1 MALLILLAIMFLLV
15 GFGFS
20 IWAAMGISGVVY
32 ILIRGGYSLKVVVSS
47 LFNGVDNQSLLA
59 IPLFI
64 LAGEL
69 MNRAGITKKLA
80 DFAEY
85 FVGRL
90 KGGLAYVAI
99 IVNVIMAGISGSAIA
114 DATAV
119 SSVMLPAMKEKKYD
133 PEFSASI
140 NAAAAVIGPI
150 IPPSIPMIF
159 LGAISGLSI
168 GKLFLGGFIPG
179 LMMGLFLAVIVFLEF
194 RKKDRPTAPQQKKY
208 TFASLAGLFK
218 ESFLAIIA
226 PVIVIL
232 GVVLGIVTVVEVAV
246 LANVYILLISLF
258 VYRSIKWKDLF
269 GIVGRAAIFSSTMM
283 ILFGIVGLYQYI
295 AVSEQLDLQVMNL
308 ITAAH
313 LNKYTFLLIVNVFF
327 LIWGCL
333 MDAIPGMLIFFPVL
347 MPVAIK
353 LGIDPIHFGV
363 IVVINLMIGLIT
375 PPIGGLLFLT
385 TKIAKIPFDRLS
397 RRITPNTIALI
408 LVLLICTYVPSFVTF
423 LPRLFFR

>member
-32 ILIRGGYSLKVVVSS
+32 ILIRGSFSLKMVISS
-47 LFNGVDNQSLLA
+47 MLNGVDNSSLLA

-69 MNRAGITKKLA
+69 MNRSGITRRLA

-99 IVNVIMAGISGSAIA
+99 IVNVIIAGISGSAIA
-114 DATAV
+114 DASAV
-119 SSVMLPAMKEKKYD
+119 ASVMLPAMKERGYD
-133 PEFSASI
+133 KEFSASI
-140 NAAAAVIGPI
+140 NASAAVIGPI

-168 GKLFLGGFIPG
+168 GKLFLGGIIPG
-179 LMMGLFLAVIVFLEF
+179 LMMGLFLAVTVFIAC
-194 RKKDRPTAPQQKKY
+194 RKMVVKAAPLKQY
-208 TFASLAGLFK
+208 TFASLFKLFR

-226 PVIVIL
+226 PLIVIL
-232 GVVLGIVTVVEVAV
+232 GVILGVVTVVEVAV

-258 VYRSIKWKDLF
+258 VYRSIKWKDIF
-269 GIVGRAAIFSSTMM
+269 GIIGQAVMFSSTLM

-295 AVSEQLDLQVMNL
+295 AVSEQLDQQVMGL
-308 ITAAH
+308 LTAWH
-313 LNKYTFLLIVNVFF
+313 LDKYAFLLVVNVFF

-347 MPVAIK
+347 LPVAIK
-353 LGIDPIHFGV
+353 LGINPIHFGV
-363 IVVINLMIGLIT
+363 IVVLNLMIGLIT
-375 PPIGGLLFLT
+375 PPVGGLLFLT
-385 TKIAKIPFDRLS
+385 SKISGVPFDRLS
-397 RRITPNTIALI
+397 RKIVPYIIALV
-408 LVLLICTYVPSFVTF
+408 LVLLVCTYVPALVTF
-423 LPRLFFR
+423 IPNLFFH

>member
-1 MALLILLAIMFLLV
+1 VALLILLGIMFLLV

-32 ILIRGGYSLKVVVSS
+32 ILIRGSYSLKIVISS
-47 LFNGVDNQSLLA
+47 MFNGVDNPSLLA

-90 KGGLAYVAI
+90 RGGLAYV
-99 IVNVIMAGISGSAIA
+99 GISGSAIA

-119 SSVMLPAMKEKKYD
+119 ASVLLPAMKERKYD

-140 NAAAAVIGPI
+140 NAAAAVVGPI

-179 LMMGLFLAVIVFLEF
+179 LMMGLFLALNVFREF
-194 RKKDRPTAPQQKKY
+194 RRKDVPTAPRQQY
-208 TFASLAGLFK
+208 TFGSLFK
-218 ESFLAIIA
+218 LFRQSFLAVIA

-246 LANVYILLISLF
+246 LANVYVLLISLF
-258 VYRSIKWKDLF
+258 VYRSIKWRDLPA
-269 GIVGRAAIFSSTMM
+269 IIGRAVIFSSTMM

-295 AVSEQLDLQVMNL
+295 AVAEQLDVQVMNL

-333 MDAIPGMLIFFPVL
+333 MDAIPGMLIFVPVL
-347 MPVAIK
+347 LPVAVK
-353 LGIDPIHFGV
+353 LGIDPIHFGD
-363 IVVINLMIGLIT
+363 IVVLNLMIGLVT

-385 TKIAKIPFDRLS
+385 TKVAKVPFDRLT
-397 RRITPNTIALI
+397 RRLAPNIAALI
-408 LVLLICTYVPSFVTF
+408 LVLLICTYVPPLVTF
-423 LPRLFFR
+423 LPNLFFH

>member
-99 IVNVIMAGISGSAIA
+99 IVNIIMAGISGSAIA

-119 SSVMLPAMKEKKYD
+119 SSVLLPAMKEKKYD

-179 LMMGLFLAVIVFLEF
+179 LMMGLFLAANVFLTF
-194 RKKDRPTAPQQKKY
+194 RKKDRPAAPQQKKY
-208 TFASLAGLFK
+208 TFASLFGLFK

-258 VYRSIKWKDLF
+258 VYRSIKWRDLF
-269 GIVGRAAIFSSTMM
+269 GIIGRAAIFSSTMM

-333 MDAIPGMLIFFPVL
+333 MDAIPGMLIFVPVL
-347 MPVAIK
+347 LPVAVK
-353 LGIDPIHFGV
+353 LGIDPIHFGD

-375 PPIGGLLFLT
+375 PPVGGLLFLT
-385 TKIAKIPFDRLS
+385 TKLAHIPFDRLA
-397 RRITPNTIALI
+397 RKITPNIIALI
-408 LVLLICTYVPSFVTF
+408 CVLLICTYVPPLVTF
-423 LPRLFFR
+423 LPNLFFH

>member
-32 ILIRGGYSLKVVVSS
+32 ILIQGGYSLKVVVSS
-47 LFNGVDNQSLLA
+47 LFNGVDNPNLLA

-69 MNRAGITKKLA
+69 MNRAGITRKLA

-119 SSVMLPAMKEKKYD
+119 SSVLLPAMKEKKYD

-179 LMMGLFLAVIVFLEF
+179 LMMALFLAGNVFLSCRKMDLPMAP
-194 RKKDRPTAPQQKKY
+194 RKKA
-208 TFASLAGLFK
+208 TFSSLFELFK
-218 ESFLAIIA
+218 ASFLAIIA

-246 LANVYILLISLF
+246 LANVYILVISLF
-258 VYRSIKWKDLF
+258 VYRSIKWRDLF
-269 GIVGRAAIFSSTMM
+269 GIIGRAAIFSSTMM
-283 ILFGIVGLYQYI
+283 ILFGIVGLFQYI

-308 ITAAH
+308 ITAMH

-333 MDAIPGMLIFFPVL
+333 MDAIPGMLIFVPVL
-347 MPVAIK
+347 LPVAIK
-353 LGIDPIHFGV
+353 LGIDPIHFGD

-375 PPIGGLLFLT
+375 PPVGGLLFLT
-385 TKIAKIPFDRLS
+385 TKIAQIPFDRLAHK
-397 RRITPNTIALI
+397 ITPNIIALI
-408 LVLLICTYVPSFVTF
+408 CVLLICTYVPPLVTF
-423 LPRLFFR
+423 LPNLFFR

>member
-1 MALLILLAIMFLLV
+1 
-15 GFGFS
+15 
-20 IWAAMGISGVVY
+20 MGISGVVY
-32 ILIRGGYSLKVVVSS
+32 ILFRGSFSLKMVISS
-47 LFNGVDNQSLLA
+47 FLNGVDNPSLLA

-69 MNRAGITKKLA
+69 MNSSGITKKLA
-80 DFAEY
+80 NFAEY

-99 IVNVIMAGISGSAIA
+99 IINVILAGISGSAIA

-119 SSVMLPAMKEKKYD
+119 ASVMLPAMKEKGYD

-140 NAAAAVIGPI
+140 NASAAVIGPI

-179 LMMGLFLAVIVFLEF
+179 LMMGLFLAVTVFIACRKMVVQTAQPKQYSFSSLF
-194 RKKDRPTAPQQKKY
+194 RLFRE
-208 TFASLAGLFK
+208 SVLAV
-218 ESFLAIIA
+218 IA
-226 PVIVIL
+226 PLIVIL
-232 GVVLGIVTVVEVAV
+232 GVILGVVTVVEVAV
-246 LANVYILLISLF
+246 LVNVYVLLLSLF
-258 VYRSIKWKDLF
+258 VYRSIKLKDLF
-269 GIVGRAAIFSSTMM
+269 PIFARTILFSSTLM

-295 AVSEQLDLQVMNL
+295 AVSEQLDQQVMGV
-308 ITAAH
+308 ITAWH

-347 MPVAIK
+347 LPVAVK
-353 LGIDPIHFGV
+353 LGIDPIHFGD

-375 PPIGGLLFLT
+375 PPVGGLLFLT
-385 TKIAKIPFDRLS
+385 TKLAKIPFNRLA
-397 RRITPNTIALI
+397 RKIVPNIIALVA
-408 LVLLICTYVPSFVTF
+408 VLLICTYVPPFVTF
-423 LPRLFFR
+423 LPNLFFPH

>member
-32 ILIRGGYSLKVVVSS
+32 ILVRGGYSLKVVISS
-47 LFNGVDNQSLLA
+47 MFNGIDNPNLLA

-69 MNRAGITKKLA
+69 MNRAGITRKLA

-99 IVNVIMAGISGSAIA
+99 IVNIIMAGISGSAIA

-119 SSVMLPAMKEKKYD
+119 SSVMLPAMKERKYD

-159 LGAISGLSI
+159 LGAVSGLSI

-179 LMMGLFLAVIVFLEF
+179 LIMGLFLAVMVFLEF
-194 RKKDRPTAPQQKKY
+194 RKKDRPTGPRQER
-208 TFASLAGLFK
+208 TLASLLGLFK
-218 ESFLAIIA
+218 ETLLAIIA
-226 PVIVIL
+226 PAIVIL

-258 VYRSIKWKDLF
+258 VYRSIRLRDLF
-269 GIVGRAAIFSSTMM
+269 GIVGRAVVFSSTMM

-295 AVSEQLDLQVMNL
+295 AVSEQLDVQVMNL
-308 ITAAH
+308 IAAAH
-313 LNKYTFLLIVNVFF
+313 LNKYAFLLIVNVFF
-327 LIWGCL
+327 LLWGCL
-333 MDAIPGMLIFFPVL
+333 MDAIPGMLIFVPVL
-347 MPVAIK
+347 LPVAVK
-353 LGIDPIHFGV
+353 LGIDPIHFGD
-363 IVVINLMIGLIT
+363 IVVMNLMIGLLT

-385 TKIAKIPFDRLS
+385 TKVAKVPFDRLV
-397 RRITPNTIALI
+397 RRLTPNIVALI
-408 LVLLICTYVPSFVTF
+408 VVLLLCTYVPPLVTF
-423 LPRLFFR
+423 LPNLFFH

>member
-47 LFNGVDNQSLLA
+47 LFSGVDNPNLLA

-119 SSVMLPAMKEKKYD
+119 SSVLLPAMKEKKYD

-179 LMMGLFLAVIVFLEF
+179 LMMALFLAVNVFLSC
-194 RKKDRPTAPQQKKY
+194 RKMDLPTAPRKKA
-208 TFASLAGLFK
+208 TFSSLFGLFR

-258 VYRSIKWKDLF
+258 VYRSIKWRDLP
-269 GIVGRAAIFSSTMM
+269 GIIGKAVIFSSTMM

-295 AVSEQLDLQVMNL
+295 AVSEQLDQQVMNL

-333 MDAIPGMLIFFPVL
+333 MDAIPGMLIFVPVL
-347 MPVAIK
+347 LPVAVK
-353 LGIDPIHFGV
+353 LGIDPIHFGD

-375 PPIGGLLFLT
+375 PPVGGLLFLT
-385 TKIAKIPFDRLS
+385 TKIANIPFDRLA
-397 RRITPNTIALI
+397 RKITPNIIALI
-408 LVLLICTYVPSFVTF
+408 AVLLICTYVPPLVTF
-423 LPRLFFR
+423 LPNLFFH

>member
-32 ILIRGGYSLKVVVSS
+32 ILIQGSYSLKIVVSS
-47 LFNGVDNQSLLA
+47 MFNGVDNPNLLA

-119 SSVMLPAMKEKKYD
+119 SSVLLPAMKEKKYD

-179 LMMGLFLAVIVFLEF
+179 LMMGLFLAVNVFLSCRKMALPTTP
-194 RKKDRPTAPQQKKY
+194 RKKA
-208 TFASLAGLFK
+208 TFASLFGLFK

-246 LANVYILLISLF
+246 LANVYILVISLF
-258 VYRSIKWKDLF
+258 MYRSIKWRDLF
-269 GIVGRAAIFSSTMM
+269 GIIGRAAIFSSTMM

-313 LNKYTFLLIVNVFF
+313 LNKYTFLLVVNVFF

-333 MDAIPGMLIFFPVL
+333 MDAIPGMLIFVPVL
-347 MPVAIK
+347 LPVAIK
-353 LGIDPIHFGV
+353 LGIDPIHFGD

-375 PPIGGLLFLT
+375 PPVGGLLFLT
-385 TKIAKIPFDRLS
+385 TKIAHIPFDRLA
-397 RRITPNTIALI
+397 RKITPNIIALI
-408 LVLLICTYVPSFVTF
+408 AVLLICTYVPPLVTF
-423 LPRLFFR
+423 LPNLFFH

>member
-1 MALLILLAIMFLLV
+1 
-15 GFGFS
+15 
-20 IWAAMGISGVVY
+20 
-32 ILIRGGYSLKVVVSS
+32 
-47 LFNGVDNQSLLA
+47 
-59 IPLFI
+59 
-64 LAGEL
+64 
-69 MNRAGITKKLA
+69 
-80 DFAEY
+80 
-85 FVGRL
+85 
-90 KGGLAYVAI
+90 
-99 IVNVIMAGISGSAIA
+99 
-114 DATAV
+114 
-119 SSVMLPAMKEKKYD
+119 MKEKKYD

-168 GKLFLGGFIPG
+168 GKLFVGGFIPG
-179 LMMGLFLAVIVFLEF
+179 LMMGLFLAVNVFLTF
-194 RKKDRPTAPQQKKY
+194 RKKDRPAAPQRKH
-208 TFASLAGLFK
+208 TFASLFGLFK

-246 LANVYILLISLF
+246 LANVYILVISLF

-269 GIVGRAAIFSSTMM
+269 GIIGRAAVFSSTMM

-308 ITAAH
+308 MSAWH
-313 LNKYTFLLIVNVFF
+313 LNKYAFLLIVNVFF

-333 MDAIPGMLIFFPVL
+333 MDAIPGMLIFVPVL
-347 MPVAIK
+347 LPVAIK

-385 TKIAKIPFDRLS
+385 TKIAKIPFDRLA
-397 RRITPNTIALI
+397 RKITPNIIALI
-408 LVLLICTYVPSFVTF
+408 CVLLLCTYVPPLVTF
-423 LPRLFFR
+423 LPNLLFR

>member
-32 ILIRGGYSLKVVVSS
+32 ILIRGSFSLKIVVSS
-47 LFNGVDNQSLLA
+47 MLNGVDNVNLLA

-80 DFAEY
+80 DFAEF

-99 IVNVIMAGISGSAIA
+99 IVNVIVAGISGSAIA

-119 SSVMLPAMKEKKYD
+119 ASVMLPAMKERGYPK
-133 PEFSASI
+133 EFSACI
-140 NAAAAVIGPI
+140 NASSAVIGPI

-179 LMMGLFLAVIVFLEF
+179 LMMALFLSATVFLAFRKKPRPVVVAKQYTFPSMFKLFRESFLAVI
-194 RKKDRPTAPQQKKY
+194 AP
-208 TFASLAGLFK
+208 
-218 ESFLAIIA
+218 I
-226 PVIVIL
+226 IVIL

-246 LANVYILLISLF
+246 LANVYILIISLF
-258 VYRSIKWKDLF
+258 VYRSIKWRDIF
-269 GIVGRAAIFSSTMM
+269 PAIGRAVLFSSTLM
-283 ILFGIVGLYQYI
+283 ILFAIVGLYQYI
-295 AVSEQLDLQVMNL
+295 AVSEQLDQQVIAL
-308 ITAAH
+308 LSTWH
-313 LNKYTFLLIVNVFF
+313 LNKYMFLLIVNVFF
-327 LIWGCL
+327 LVWGCL
-333 MDAIPGMLIFFPVL
+333 MDAIPGILIFFPVL
-347 MPVAIK
+347 LPAALK
-353 LGIDPIHFGV
+353 LGIDPIHFGD
-363 IVVINLMIGLIT
+363 IVVLNLMIGLIT
-375 PPIGGLLFLT
+375 PPVGGLLFLT
-385 TKIAKIPFDRLS
+385 TKLADIPFDRLS
-397 RRITPNTIALI
+397 RSIVPYIIALV
-408 LVLLICTYVPSFVTF
+408 LVLMICTYVPALVTF
-423 LPRLFFR
+423 LPNLFFRH